1 MDIIKESFD
10 NLPMAVCFF
19 NARGVACLVNRKML
33 QVSIQLLGSSVQ
45 TLTELEQAL
54 ASPPETVV
62 LLSAQPPT
70 CRFLDGSILQFTQE
84 VIRDSDGICYTQ
96 VTASDVTEL
105 VRQQYAL
112 EEENRRLE
120 ETNHRLRQLMKQ
132 MPQIVREEEILT
144 MKMRVHDDIGHSI
157 LSARR
162 ALLQESDLNTIRE
175 NAAVWEQ
182 SISLLHRANA
192 MPQPDDQLE
201 YAISRGR
208 ALGVQV
214 RLGGELPKTVATRRL
229 LALALGEC
237 VTNCVRH
244 AGGTE
249 LYADMRPKGAL
260 LQVIMTNNGAIP
272 QRPIRE
278 GGGLSALRRK
288 IEAAGG
294 TMTVSHQP
302 RFALEV
308 MLPMEKEETP

>member
-112 EEENRRLE
+112 
-120 ETNHRLRQLMKQ
+120 
-132 MPQIVREEEILT
+132 EEEILT